1 MWLRARMRG
10 WQSRSGFDKI
20 DLYTRGTLYSLV
32 WLTAVSQSLL
42 MVTRPVRAS
51 DAPVVLIVG
60 TLLTALAQGFCGT
73 RLTARAVDQYLGLST
88 VGRRLV
94 GLGFVLFLANATG
107 LLALGRY
114 TGVEQFPEL
123 QLALIASAVPFA
135 TPLVL
140 LVPLWVSLVF
150 QTVVAAALS
159 GGAALAGADGAF
171 VVSVIVSSVFGSGLV
186 AFTTRVSAWS
196 LGVMTKLRDAQDM
209 ETRLAVAE
217 ERLRFGRDLH
227 DVLGRNLAVIALK
240 SELAVELAQRGH
252 AAAMDQMVE
261 VQRIARTS
269 QQEVRDVVRGYRE
282 ADLSTELLGARGVL
296 RAAGI
301 VCDIDDR
308 SGGLLAPPV
317 QSALGWV
324 VREAATNVLR
334 HGDPQRCAIRL
345 TTARGAAVLVVEN
358 DGMAVAGDG
367 TAVEGDGTA
376 VPGGGAAVEGGGVPD
391 TALGPPGGGSG
402 LAGLRERLAA
412 LGGSLEAGPAG
423 AGLFRLTAT
432 VPESDAGA
440 GSGSGDGGLASRAAG
455 AGAESGPGSGPG
467 PGPGPGSSPQEPFME
482 ER

>member
-1 MWLRARMRG
+1 MWLRTRMRG

-32 WLTAVSQSLL
+32 WLTVVSQSLL

-51 DAPVVLIVG
+51 DAPVVLIVAA
-60 TLLTALAQGFCGT
+60 LLTALAQGFCGT
-73 RLTARAVDQYLGLST
+73 RLTARALDEYLGRSA
-88 VGRRLV
+88 VDRRLAV
-94 GLGFVLFLANATG
+94 LGFLLFLANATG

-123 QLALIASAVPFA
+123 QLALIASAVPYV

-140 LVPLWVSLVF
+140 FVPLWVSLVF
-150 QTVVAAALS
+150 QTAVAAALS

-171 VVSVIVSSVFGSGLV
+171 VVSIIVSSVFGSGLV

-217 ERLRFGRDLH
+217 ERLRFGRDMH

-240 SELAVELAQRGH
+240 SELAVELAQRGN

-282 ADLSTELLGARGVL
+282 ADLSTELLGAQGVL

-301 VCDIDDR
+301 ACGIDDR

-317 QSALGWV
+317 QAALGWV

-334 HGDPQRCAIRL
+334 HGDPQRCTIRL
-345 TTARGAAVLVVEN
+345 TTAGGAAVLVVEN
-358 DGMAVAGDG
+358 DGM
-367 TAVEGDGTA
+367 TAE
-376 VPGGGAAVEGGGVPD
+376 GGGAAD
-391 TALGPPGGGSG
+391 TASGTPGGGSG

-412 LGGSLEAGPAG
+412 LGGSLEAGPAA

-432 VPESDAGA
+432 VPESDARAGSGA
-440 GSGSGDGGLASRAAG
+440 GSGSGAASGSGAGSGAGSGDGPVSGAARAG
-455 AGAESGPGSGPG
+455 AGPGSDSDSGSG
-467 PGPGPGSSPQEPFME
+467 SGSSPLEPFME